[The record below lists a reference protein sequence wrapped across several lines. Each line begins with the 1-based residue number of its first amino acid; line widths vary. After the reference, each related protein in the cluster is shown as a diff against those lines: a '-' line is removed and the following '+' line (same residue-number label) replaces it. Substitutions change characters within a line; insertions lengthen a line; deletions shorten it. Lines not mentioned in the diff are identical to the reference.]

1 VIYAPL
7 EESALAYLAKGSNQ
21 ENVIAYPSGFAII
34 PGGLHRNGDPSN
46 GNESLLTIS
55 FHLLD
60 KAITNVAVIPP
71 ESVQT
76 IYGIITETVT
86 AIKDALLYHSRHNNW
101 AQDELKNGST
111 TKNFSV

>member
-21 ENVIAYPSGFAII
+21 ENVIVYPSGFAII
-34 PGGLHRNGDPSN
+34 PGGLHRNGDPCN

-71 ESVQT
+71 ESVKT

-101 AQDELKNGST
+101 AQDELKNGLT